1 MCVGVSVGAWVC
13 LCVGMCGVY
22 GWVCIC
28 VWVCVDIMY
37 VCQYVWVGAYVC
49 GLCMCVLWMCV
60 CVGVYCTHF
69 ICKHTK
75 TACQMPVD
83 LKSFAFE
90 IFPIVRLSVL
100 S

>member
-1 MCVGVSVGAWVC
+1 MVGCVYVCGYVWILCMYVSMCGC
-13 LCVGMCGVY
+13 LC
-22 GWVCIC
+22 
-28 VWVCVDIMY
+28 
-37 VCQYVWVGAYVC
+37 VGAYVC